1 MCDAV
6 QVLYRGFLLPALYLY
21 FPPKISTPFR
31 SAYHPPPLISIL
43 ISRHGLIS
51 S

>member
-31 SAYHPPPLISIL
+31 SAYHIYPPSHINP
-43 ISRHGLIS
+43 HNPV
-51 S
+51 